1 MLPHARGTVDID
13 IIAAGKRQ
21 ATRYGPVV
29 QEEAVADSNSSWDVD
44 AVYQRLGVAPIINA
58 AGSITRLGGTRT
70 RPETLDMMSRAARVM
85 VNIDELNRAAGKE
98 LARLTGAEAGFVCS
112 GAAGGLVLQAAACIA
127 GNDPVKMRKLPDT
140 EGLKDEIVIH
150 TMHRFPYDQ
159 AYRAAGGKMVEFGD
173 YLFAHPW
180 QLEGAINERTAAVAY
195 LCAPF
200 SSNKVLPLER
210 VCEIA
215 HSNDV
220 PVIVDAASMLP
231 PRANLY
237 RYLQAGADMVV
248 YSGGKGVRG
257 PQGSGIL
264 VGRADLIE
272 AAAAQANPAQFLGR
286 GMKVAKEEIVGLVA
300 SLSAFV
306 EEDEAAEMAAYRELA
321 QRAVDALVELPGLRV
336 TLEHDG
342 INYLIPHAVIRF
354 TDEWRG
360 PSRDSIAAA
369 MEQGAPG
376 IYLHQLGGPQEL
388 AVDPLNLTEAETE
401 VVIRRLR
408 EELTR

>member
-1 MLPHARGTVDID
+1 MADNANDLS
-13 IIAAGKRQ
+13 
-21 ATRYGPVV
+21 PV
-29 QEEAVADSNSSWDVD
+29 AKSI
-44 AVYQRLGVAPIINA
+44 YQRLEISPIINA
-58 AGSITRLGGTRT
+58 AGSITRLGGSRT
-70 RPETLDMMSRAARVM
+70 RPETLELMTQAARVM
-85 VNIDELNRAAGKE
+85 VNIDDLNRAAGSE
-98 LARLTGAEAGFVCS
+98 IARLTGAEAGFVCS
-112 GAAGGLVLQAAACIA
+112 GAAGGLLLQAAACIA
-127 GNDPVKMRKLPDT
+127 GHDPVKMRQLPNT
-140 EGLKDEIVIH
+140 EGMKNEIVIH

-159 AYRAAGGKMVEFGD
+159 AYRAAGAKMVEFGD

-200 SSNKVLPLER
+200 SSNKVMPLDQ

-215 HSNDV
+215 HAHDI

-237 RYLQAGADMVV
+237 RYLRAGADMVV
-248 YSGGKGVRG
+248 YSGGKGIRG

-272 AAAAQANPAQFLGR
+272 AAAMQASPAQFLGR
-286 GMKVAKEEIVGLVA
+286 GMKVAKEEVIGLVA
-300 SLSAFV
+300 SLAAFV
-306 EEDEAAEMAAYRELA
+306 EEDETTEMAAYRA
-321 QRAVDALVELPGLRV
+321 MVQQAMDALVEIPGLRV
-336 TLEHDG
+336 SLEHDG

-354 TDEWRG
+354 NEEWRG
-360 PSRDSIAAA
+360 PNRGAVAAA
-369 MEQGAPG
+369 MEHGNPQ

-388 AVDPLNLTEAETE
+388 AVDPLNLTEAEVE

>member
-1 MLPHARGTVDID
+1 MADNANDLS
-13 IIAAGKRQ
+13 
-21 ATRYGPVV
+21 PV
-29 QEEAVADSNSSWDVD
+29 AKSI
-44 AVYQRLGVAPIINA
+44 YQRLEISPIINA
-58 AGSITRLGGTRT
+58 AGSITRLGGSRT
-70 RPETLDMMSRAARVM
+70 RPETLELMTQAARVM
-85 VNIDELNRAAGKE
+85 VNIDDLNRAAGSE
-98 LARLTGAEAGFVCS
+98 IARLTGAEAGFVCS
-112 GAAGGLVLQAAACIA
+112 GAAGGLLLQAAACIA
-127 GNDPVKMRKLPDT
+127 GHDPVKMRQLPNT
-140 EGLKDEIVIH
+140 EGMKNEIVIH

-159 AYRAAGGKMVEFGD
+159 AYRAAGAKMVEFGD

-200 SSNKVLPLER
+200 SSNKVMPLDQ

-215 HSNDV
+215 HAHDI

-237 RYLQAGADMVV
+237 RYLRAGADMVV
-248 YSGGKGVRG
+248 YSGGKGIRG

-272 AAAAQANPAQFLGR
+272 AAAMQASPAQFLGR
-286 GMKVAKEEIVGLVA
+286 GMKVAKEEVIGLVA
-300 SLSAFV
+300 SLAAFV
-306 EEDEAAEMAAYRELA
+306 EEDETTEMAAYRA
-321 QRAVDALVELPGLRV
+321 MVQQAMDALVEIPGLRV
-336 TLEHDG
+336 SLEHDG

-354 TDEWRG
+354 TEEWRG
-360 PSRDSIAAA
+360 PSRDAVAAA
-369 MEQGAPG
+369 MEHGNPQ

-388 AVDPLNLTEAETE
+388 AVDPLNLTEAEVE

>member
-1 MLPHARGTVDID
+1 M
-13 IIAAGKRQ
+13 
-21 ATRYGPVV
+21 
-29 QEEAVADSNSSWDVD
+29 ADSTNAWDAE
-44 AVYQRLGVAPIINA
+44 AVYQRLGVTPIINA

-70 RPETLDMMSRAARVM
+70 RPETLELMSRAARVM
-85 VNIDELNRAAGKE
+85 VNIDELNQAAGKE
-98 LARLTGAEAGFVCS
+98 IARLTGAEAGFVCS
-112 GAAGGLVLQAAACIA
+112 GAAGGLLLQAAACIT
-127 GNDPVKMRKLPDT
+127 GNDPVKMRRLPDT
-140 EGLKDEIVIH
+140 EGMKNEIVIH

-159 AYRAAGGKMVEFGD
+159 AYRAAGAKLVEFGD

-200 SSNKVLPLER
+200 SSNRVMPLEQ

-215 HSNDV
+215 QAHDV

-237 RYLQAGADMVV
+237 RYLRAGADMVV

-257 PQGSGIL
+257 PQGSGVL

-286 GMKVAKEEIVGLVA
+286 GMKVAKEEVIGLVA
-300 SLSAFV
+300 SLAAFV
-306 EEDEAAEMAAYRELA
+306 EEDEAAEMAAYREMA
-321 QRAVDALVELPGLRV
+321 QTVVDALVELPGLRI

-342 INYLIPHAVIRF
+342 ANYLIPHAVIRF
-354 TDEWRG
+354 SEEWRG
-360 PSRDSIAAA
+360 PSRGSIAAA
-369 MEQGAPG
+369 MEHGSPQ
-376 IYLHQLGGPQEL
+376 IHLHYLGGPQEL
-388 AVDPLNLTEAETE
+388 AVDPLNLTEEE
-401 VVIRRLR
+401 VGVVIRRLR

>member
-1 MLPHARGTVDID
+1 M
-13 IIAAGKRQ
+13 
-21 ATRYGPVV
+21 
-29 QEEAVADSNSSWDVD
+29 ADSTTAFDVD
-44 AVYQRLGVAPIINA
+44 ALYQRIGVSPIINA

-70 RPETLDMMSRAARVM
+70 RPETLDLMSRAARVM
-85 VNIDELNRAAGKE
+85 VNIDDLNRAAGRE
-98 LARLTGAEAGFVCS
+98 LARITGAEAGFVCS
-112 GAAGGLVLQAAACIA
+112 GAAGGLVLQAAAVIA
-127 GNDPVKMRKLPDT
+127 GNDPVKMRQLPNTD
-140 EGLKDEIVIH
+140 GLKNEIVIH

-159 AYRAAGGKMVEFGD
+159 AYRAAGAKMVEFGD

-180 QLEGAINERTAAVAY
+180 QLEGAINEHTAAVAY

-210 VCEIA
+210 VCDIA
-215 HSNDV
+215 HSHDV

-237 RYLQAGADMVV
+237 RYIQAGADMVV
-248 YSGGKGVRG
+248 YSGGKGIRG
-257 PQGSGIL
+257 PQGSGVL

-286 GMKVAKEEIVGLVA
+286 GMKVAKEEVIGLVA
-300 SLSAFV
+300 SLAAFV
-306 EEDEAAEMAAYRELA
+306 EEDEDVETSAYRQMM
-321 QRAVDALVELPGLRV
+321 QRVVDALVEIPGLEI
-336 TLEHDG
+336 TLRHDRY
-342 INYLIPHAVIRF
+342 NYLIPCAVIEF

-360 PSRDSIAAA
+360 PSRDAIAAA
-369 MEQGAPG
+369 MERGNPQV
-376 IYLHQLGGPQEL
+376 YLHQLGGPHEL
-388 AVDPLNLTEAETE
+388 AVDPLNLTEEDTE

>member
-1 MLPHARGTVDID
+1 M
-13 IIAAGKRQ
+13 
-21 ATRYGPVV
+21 
-29 QEEAVADSNSSWDVD
+29 ADTNTFDVD
-44 AVYQRLGVAPIINA
+44 ALYQRMGVAPVINA

-70 RPETLDMMSRAARVM
+70 RPETLEMMSRAARVM
-85 VNIDELNRAAGKE
+85 VNIDDLNRAAGRE

-112 GAAGGLVLQAAACIA
+112 GAAGGLVLQAAAVIA
-127 GNDPVKMRKLPDT
+127 GNDPVRMRQLPNTD
-140 EGLKDEIVIH
+140 GLKNEIVIH

-159 AYRAAGGKMVEFGD
+159 AYRVAGAKMVEFGD

-200 SSNKVLPLER
+200 ASNKVLPLDR

-215 HSNDV
+215 HAHDV

-231 PRANLY
+231 PRGNLY
-237 RYLQAGADMVV
+237 RYLNDGADMVV
-248 YSGGKGVRG
+248 YSGGKGIRG

-286 GMKVAKEEIVGLVA
+286 GMKVAKEEVIGLVA
-300 SLSAFV
+300 SLAAFV
-306 EEDEAAEMAAYRELA
+306 EEDEAAEMAAYRQLA
-321 QRAVDALVELPGLRV
+321 QRAVDALVEIPGLRV
-336 TLEHDG
+336 DLEHDG

-354 TDEWRG
+354 TDDWRG
-360 PSRDSIAAA
+360 PSRDAVAAA
-369 MEQGAPG
+369 MESGSPQV
-376 IYLHQLGGPQEL
+376 YLHQLGGPNEL
-388 AVDPLNLTEAETE
+388 AVDPLNLTEEETE
-401 VVIRRLR
+401 IVIRRLC

>member
-1 MLPHARGTVDID
+1 M
-13 IIAAGKRQ
+13 
-21 ATRYGPVV
+21 
-29 QEEAVADSNSSWDVD
+29 ADSTTAFDVD
-44 AVYQRLGVAPIINA
+44 ALYQRIGVSPIINA

-70 RPETLDMMSRAARVM
+70 RPETLDLMSRAARVM
-85 VNIDELNRAAGKE
+85 VNIDDLNRAAGRE
-98 LARLTGAEAGFVCS
+98 LARITGAEAGFVCS
-112 GAAGGLVLQAAACIA
+112 GAAGGLVLQAAAVIA
-127 GNDPVKMRKLPDT
+127 GNDPVKMRQLPNTD
-140 EGLKDEIVIH
+140 GLKNEIVIH

-159 AYRAAGGKMVEFGD
+159 AYRAAGAKMVEFGD

-210 VCEIA
+210 VCDIA
-215 HSNDV
+215 HSHDV

-237 RYLQAGADMVV
+237 RYIQAGADMVV
-248 YSGGKGVRG
+248 YSGGKGIRG
-257 PQGSGIL
+257 PQGSGVL

-286 GMKVAKEEIVGLVA
+286 GMKVAKEEIIGLVA
-300 SLSAFV
+300 SLAAFV
-306 EEDEAAEMAAYRELA
+306 EEDEDVETSAYRQMM
-321 QRAVDALVELPGLRV
+321 QRVVDALVEIPGLEI
-336 TLEHDG
+336 TLRHDRY
-342 INYLIPHAVIRF
+342 NYLIPCAVIEF

-360 PSRDSIAAA
+360 PSRDAIAAA
-369 MEQGAPG
+369 MERGNPQV
-376 IYLHQLGGPQEL
+376 YLHQLGGPHEL
-388 AVDPLNLTEAETE
+388 AVDPLNLTEEDTE

>member
-1 MLPHARGTVDID
+1 M
-13 IIAAGKRQ
+13 
-21 ATRYGPVV
+21 
-29 QEEAVADSNSSWDVD
+29 ADTTNAWDAD
-44 AVYQRLGVAPIINA
+44 AIYQRLGVAPIINA

-70 RPETLDMMSRAARVM
+70 RPETLDLMSRAARIM

-112 GAAGGLVLQAAACIA
+112 GAAGGLLLQAAACIA
-127 GNDPVKMRKLPDT
+127 GNDPMKMRRLPET
-140 EGLKDEIVIH
+140 EGMKNEIVIH

-159 AYRAAGGKMVEFGD
+159 AYRAAGAKMVEFGD

-200 SSNKVLPLER
+200 ASNKVLPLNR

-215 HSNDV
+215 HARDV

-237 RYLQAGADMVV
+237 RYLRDGADMVV

-272 AAAAQANPAQFLGR
+272 AAAAQASPAQFLGR
-286 GMKVAKEEIVGLVA
+286 GMKVAKEEVIGLVA
-300 SLSAFV
+300 SLAAFV
-306 EEDEAAEMAAYRELA
+306 EEDEVAEMAAYRAMA
-321 QRAVDALVELPGLRV
+321 QKAVDALVELPGLRV
-336 TLEHDG
+336 TLDQDG
-342 INYLIPHAVIRF
+342 TNYLIPHAVIRF

-369 MEQGAPG
+369 MEHGSPQ
-376 IYLHQLGGPQEL
+376 IHLHQLGGPLEL
-388 AVDPLNLTEAETE
+388 AVDPLNLTEEETE
-401 VVIRRLR
+401 VVIRRLG

>member
-1 MLPHARGTVDID
+1 M
-13 IIAAGKRQ
+13 
-21 ATRYGPVV
+21 
-29 QEEAVADSNSSWDVD
+29 ADTTNAWDAD
-44 AVYQRLGVAPIINA
+44 AIYERLGVAPIINA

-70 RPETLDMMSRAARVM
+70 RPETLDLMSRAARIM
-85 VNIDELNRAAGKE
+85 VNIDDLNRAAGKE

-112 GAAGGLVLQAAACIA
+112 GAAGGLLLQAAACIA
-127 GNDPVKMRKLPDT
+127 GNDPMKMRRLPDT
-140 EGLKDEIVIH
+140 EGMKNEIVIH

-159 AYRAAGGKMVEFGD
+159 AYRAAGAKMVEFGD

-200 SSNKVLPLER
+200 ASNKVLPLNR

-215 HSNDV
+215 HARDV

-237 RYLQAGADMVV
+237 RYLRDGADMVV

-272 AAAAQANPAQFLGR
+272 AAAAQASPAQFLGR
-286 GMKVAKEEIVGLVA
+286 GMKVAKEEVIGLVA
-300 SLSAFV
+300 SLASFV
-306 EEDEAAEMAAYRELA
+306 EEDEAAEMAAYRAMA
-321 QRAVDALVELPGLRV
+321 QKAVDALVELPGLRV
-336 TLEHDG
+336 TLEQDG
-342 INYLIPHAVIRF
+342 TNYLIPHAVIRF

-369 MEQGAPG
+369 MEHGSPQ
-376 IYLHQLGGPQEL
+376 IHLHQLGGPLEL
-388 AVDPLNLTEAETE
+388 AVDPLNLTEEETE
-401 VVIRRLR
+401 VVIRRLG

>member
-1 MLPHARGTVDID
+1 MTTSNTAFDID
-13 IIAAGKRQ
+13 AL
-21 ATRYGPVV
+21 
-29 QEEAVADSNSSWDVD
+29 
-44 AVYQRLGVAPIINA
+44 YQRIGVSPVINA

-70 RPETLDMMSRAARVM
+70 RPETLEMMSRAARVM
-85 VNIDELNRAAGKE
+85 VNIDDLNRAAGQE
-98 LARLTGAEAGFVCS
+98 LARLTGAEAGFVSS
-112 GAAGGLVLQAAACIA
+112 GAAGGLVLQAAAVIA
-127 GNDPVKMRKLPDT
+127 GNDPVKMRQLPNTD
-140 EGLKDEIVIH
+140 GLKNEIVIH

-159 AYRAAGGKMVEFGD
+159 AYRAAGAKMVEFGD

-200 SSNKVLPLER
+200 SSNKVLPLDR

-215 HSNDV
+215 HAHDV

-237 RYLQAGADMVV
+237 RYLKDGADMVV
-248 YSGGKGVRG
+248 YSGGKGIRG

-286 GMKVAKEEIVGLVA
+286 GMKVAKEEVIGLVA
-300 SLSAFV
+300 SLAAFV
-306 EEDEAAEMAAYRELA
+306 EEDEAAEMAAYRQLA
-321 QRAVDALVELPGLRV
+321 QRAVDALVEIPGLRV

-360 PSRDSIAAA
+360 PSRDAIAAA
-369 MEQGAPG
+369 MERGTPQV
-376 IYLHQLGGPQEL
+376 YLHQLGGPQEL
-388 AVDPLNLTEAETE
+388 GVDPLNLTEEETE
-401 VVIRRLR
+401 IVIRRLR

>member
-1 MLPHARGTVDID
+1 MADITGALD
-13 IIAAGKRQ
+13 PGI
-21 ATRYGPVV
+21 
-29 QEEAVADSNSSWDVD
+29 EAL
-44 AVYQRLGVAPIINA
+44 YQRLEVAPIINA
-58 AGSITRLGGTRT
+58 AGSITRLGGSRT
-70 RPETLDMMSRAARVM
+70 RPETLEIMEKAARVM
-85 VNIDELNRAAGKE
+85 VNIDDLNRAAGRE
-98 LARLTGAEAGFVCS
+98 VASLVGAEAGFVCS
-112 GAAGGLVLQAAACIA
+112 GAAGGLVLQAAAVIA
-127 GNDPVKMRKLPDT
+127 GNDPVKMRQLPNTD
-140 EGLKDEIVIH
+140 GLKNEIVIH

-159 AYRAAGGKMVEFGD
+159 AYRAAGAKMVEFGD

-200 SSNKVLPLER
+200 SSNKVLPLDR

-215 HSNDV
+215 HAHDV

-237 RYLQAGADMVV
+237 RYLKDGADMVV
-248 YSGGKGVRG
+248 YSGGKGIRG

-286 GMKVAKEEIVGLVA
+286 GMKVAKEEVIGLVA
-300 SLSAFV
+300 SLAAFV
-306 EEDEAAEMAAYRELA
+306 EEDEAAEMAAYRQLA
-321 QRAVDALVELPGLRV
+321 QRAVDALVEIPGLRV

-360 PSRDSIAAA
+360 PSRDAIAAA
-369 MEQGAPG
+369 MERGTPQV
-376 IYLHQLGGPQEL
+376 YLNQLGGPQEL
-388 AVDPLNLTEAETE
+388 GVDPLNLTEEETE
-401 VVIRRLR
+401 IVIRRLR

>member
-1 MLPHARGTVDID
+1 MVDN
-13 IIAAGKRQ
+13 ANA
-21 ATRYGPVV
+21 
-29 QEEAVADSNSSWDVD
+29 WDFD
-44 AVYQRLGVAPIINA
+44 AIYQRMGISPIINA

-70 RPETLDMMSRAARVM
+70 RPETLELMEKAARVM
-85 VNIDELNRAAGKE
+85 VNIDDLNRAAGRE

-112 GAAGGLVLQAAACIA
+112 GAAGGLVLQAAAVIA

-140 EGLKDEIVIH
+140 DGLKNEIVIH

-159 AYRAAGGKMVEFGD
+159 AYRAAGAKMVEFGD

-200 SSNKVLPLER
+200 SSNRVLPLER

-215 HSNDV
+215 HAHDV

-237 RYLQAGADMVV
+237 RYLKEGADMVV

-264 VGRADLIE
+264 VGRADLIG

-286 GMKVAKEEIVGLVA
+286 GMKVAKEEVVGLVA
-300 SLSAFV
+300 SLAAFV
-306 EEDEAAEMAAYRELA
+306 EEDEAAEMAAYHSMA
-321 QRAVDALVELPGLRV
+321 QKAVDALVEIPGLRV

-342 INYLIPHAVIRF
+342 VNYLIPCAVIRF
-354 TDEWRG
+354 TDEWHG
-360 PSRDSIAAA
+360 PSRDAIAAA
-369 MEQGAPG
+369 MERGAPE
-376 IYLHQLGGPQEL
+376 IHLHQLGGPREL
-388 AVDPLNLTEAETE
+388 AVDPLNLTEGETE

-408 EELTR
+408 EELTK

>member
-1 MLPHARGTVDID
+1 M
-13 IIAAGKRQ
+13 
-21 ATRYGPVV
+21 
-29 QEEAVADSNSSWDVD
+29 ADTNNAWDAD
-44 AVYQRLGVAPIINA
+44 AVYRRLGVAPIINA

-70 RPETLDMMSRAARVM
+70 RPETLELMAQAARIM

-98 LARLTGAEAGFVCS
+98 VARLIGAEAGFVCS
-112 GAAGGLVLQAAACIA
+112 GAAGGLLLQAAACIA
-127 GNDPVKMRKLPDT
+127 GNDPVKMRQLPDT
-140 EGLKDEIVIH
+140 EGMKDEIVIH

-159 AYRAAGGKMVEFGD
+159 AYRAAGATLVEFGD
-173 YLFAHPW
+173 YLYSHPW

-200 SSNKVLPLER
+200 SSDRVMPLEQ

-215 HSNDV
+215 HSHDV
-220 PVIVDAASMLP
+220 PVIVDGASMLP

-272 AAAAQANPAQFLGR
+272 AAAAQASPAQFLGR
-286 GMKVAKEEIVGLVA
+286 GMKVAKEEVVGLVA
-300 SLSAFV
+300 SLAAFV
-306 EEDEAAEMAAYRELA
+306 EEDEAAEMAAYRSMV
-321 QRAVDALVELPGLRV
+321 QPVVDALVELPGLNV
-336 TLEHDG
+336 SLEHDG

-354 TDEWRG
+354 TEEWRG

-369 MEQGAPG
+369 MEHGNPQ
-376 IYLHQLGGPQEL
+376 IHLHQLGGPRQL
-388 AVDPLNLTEAETE
+388 AVDPLNLTEEETG

>member
-1 MLPHARGTVDID
+1 MSGSPRHAAPQPRTIGEIQEGTV
-13 IIAAGKRQ
+13 
-21 ATRYGPVV
+21 
-29 QEEAVADSNSSWDVD
+29 ADTNDFDVD
-44 AVYQRLGVAPIINA
+44 ALYQRMGVAPVINA

-70 RPETLDMMSRAARVM
+70 RPETLEMMSRAARVM
-85 VNIDELNRAAGKE
+85 VNIDDLNRAAGRE

-112 GAAGGLVLQAAACIA
+112 GAAGGLVLQAAAVIA
-127 GNDPVKMRKLPDT
+127 GNDPVRMRQLPNTD
-140 EGLKDEIVIH
+140 GLKNEIVIH

-159 AYRAAGGKMVEFGD
+159 AYRVAGAKMVEFGD

-200 SSNKVLPLER
+200 ASNKVLPLER

-215 HSNDV
+215 HAHDV

-237 RYLQAGADMVV
+237 RYLKDGADMVV
-248 YSGGKGVRG
+248 YSGGKGIRG

-286 GMKVAKEEIVGLVA
+286 GMKVAKEEVLGLVA
-300 SLSAFV
+300 SLAAFV
-306 EEDEAAEMAAYRELA
+306 EEDEAAEMAAYRQLA
-321 QRAVDALVELPGLRV
+321 QRAVDALVEIPGLRV
-336 TLEHDG
+336 DLEHDG

-354 TDEWRG
+354 TDDWRG
-360 PSRDSIAAA
+360 PSRDAVAAA
-369 MEQGAPG
+369 MESGSPQV
-376 IYLHQLGGPQEL
+376 YLHQLGGPHEL
-388 AVDPLNLTEAETE
+388 AVDPLNLTEEETE
-401 VVIRRLR
+401 IVIRRLR

>member
-1 MLPHARGTVDID
+1 MTA
-13 IIAAGKRQ
+13 
-21 ATRYGPVV
+21 
-29 QEEAVADSNSSWDVD
+29 SNTAFDVD
-44 AVYQRLGVAPIINA
+44 ALYQRIGVSPVINA

-70 RPETLDMMSRAARVM
+70 RPETLEMMSRAARVM
-85 VNIDELNRAAGKE
+85 VNIDDLNRAAGQE
-98 LARLTGAEAGFVCS
+98 LARLTGAEAGFVSS
-112 GAAGGLVLQAAACIA
+112 GAAGGLVLQAAAVIA
-127 GNDPVKMRKLPDT
+127 GNDPVKMRQLPNTD
-140 EGLKDEIVIH
+140 GLKNEIVIH

-159 AYRAAGGKMVEFGD
+159 AYRAAGAKMVEFGD

-200 SSNKVLPLER
+200 SSNKVLPLDR

-215 HSNDV
+215 HAHDV

-237 RYLQAGADMVV
+237 RYLKDGADMVV
-248 YSGGKGVRG
+248 YSGGKGIRG

-286 GMKVAKEEIVGLVA
+286 GMKVAKEEVIGLVA
-300 SLSAFV
+300 SLAAFV
-306 EEDEAAEMAAYRELA
+306 EEDEAAEMAAYRQLA
-321 QRAVDALVELPGLRV
+321 QRAVDALVEIPGLRV

-360 PSRDSIAAA
+360 PSRDAIAAA
-369 MEQGAPG
+369 MERGNPQV
-376 IYLHQLGGPQEL
+376 YLHQLGGPQEL
-388 AVDPLNLTEAETE
+388 GVDPLNLTEEETE
-401 VVIRRLR
+401 IVIRRLR

>member
-1 MLPHARGTVDID
+1 M
-13 IIAAGKRQ
+13 
-21 ATRYGPVV
+21 
-29 QEEAVADSNSSWDVD
+29 ADTTNAWDAD
-44 AVYQRLGVAPIINA
+44 AIYERLGVAPIINA

-70 RPETLDMMSRAARVM
+70 RPETLDLMSHAARIM

-112 GAAGGLVLQAAACIA
+112 GAAGGLLLQAAACIA
-127 GNDPVKMRKLPDT
+127 GNDPVKMRRLPDT
-140 EGLKDEIVIH
+140 EGMKNEIVIH

-159 AYRAAGGKMVEFGD
+159 AYRAAGAKMVEFGD

-200 SSNKVLPLER
+200 ASNKVLPLNR

-215 HSNDV
+215 HARDV

-237 RYLQAGADMVV
+237 RYLRDGADMVV

-272 AAAAQANPAQFLGR
+272 AAAAQASPAQFLGR
-286 GMKVAKEEIVGLVA
+286 GMKVAKEEVIGLVA
-300 SLSAFV
+300 SLASFV
-306 EEDEAAEMAAYRELA
+306 EEDEAAEMAAYRAMA
-321 QRAVDALVELPGLRV
+321 QKAVDALVELPGLRV
-336 TLEHDG
+336 TLEQDG
-342 INYLIPHAVIRF
+342 TNYLIPHAVIRF

-369 MEQGAPG
+369 MEHGSPQ
-376 IYLHQLGGPQEL
+376 IHLHQLGGPLEL
-388 AVDPLNLTEAETE
+388 AVDPLNLTEEETE
-401 VVIRRLR
+401 VVIRRLG

>member
-1 MLPHARGTVDID
+1 MAESTNVFD
-13 IIAAGKRQ
+13 
-21 ATRYGPVV
+21 
-29 QEEAVADSNSSWDVD
+29 AD
-44 AVYQRLGVAPIINA
+44 ALYQRMGVASIINA

-70 RPETLDMMSRAARVM
+70 RPETLELMSRAARVM
-85 VNIDELNRAAGKE
+85 VNIDDLNRAAGKE

-112 GAAGGLVLQAAACIA
+112 GAAGGLVLQAAAVIA
-127 GNDPVKMRKLPDT
+127 GNDPVKMRQLPNTD
-140 EGLKDEIVIH
+140 GLKNEIVIH

-159 AYRAAGGKMVEFGD
+159 AYRVAGAKMVEFGD

-200 SSNKVLPLER
+200 ASNKVLPLDR

-215 HSNDV
+215 HAHDV

-237 RYLQAGADMVV
+237 RYLKDGADMVV
-248 YSGGKGVRG
+248 YSGGKGIRG

-286 GMKVAKEEIVGLVA
+286 GMKVAKEEVVGLVA

-306 EEDEAAEMAAYRELA
+306 EEDEAAEMAAYHA
-321 QRAVDALVELPGLRV
+321 VVQRVVDALVEIPGLRV
-336 TLEHDG
+336 VLEHDD
-342 INYLIPHAVIRF
+342 INYLIPHAVIHF
-354 TDEWRG
+354 TGDWRG
-360 PSRDSIAAA
+360 PSRDANAAA
-369 MEQGAPG
+369 MEHGNPE
-376 IYLHQLGGPQEL
+376 IHLHQLGGPQEL
-388 AVDPLNLTEAETE
+388 AVDPLNLTEEETDI
-401 VVIRRLR
+401 VIRRLR
-408 EELTR
+408 EELTQ

>member
-1 MLPHARGTVDID
+1 M
-13 IIAAGKRQ
+13 
-21 ATRYGPVV
+21 
-29 QEEAVADSNSSWDVD
+29 ADTTNAWDAD
-44 AVYQRLGVAPIINA
+44 AIYQRLGVAPIINA

-70 RPETLDMMSRAARVM
+70 RPETLDLMSRAARIM

-112 GAAGGLVLQAAACIA
+112 GAAGGLLLQAAACIA
-127 GNDPVKMRKLPDT
+127 GNDPMKMRRLPDT
-140 EGLKDEIVIH
+140 EGMKNEIVIH

-159 AYRAAGGKMVEFGD
+159 AYRAAGAKMVEFGD

-200 SSNKVLPLER
+200 ASNKVLPLNR

-215 HSNDV
+215 HARDV

-237 RYLQAGADMVV
+237 RYLRDGADMVV

-272 AAAAQANPAQFLGR
+272 AAAAQASPAQFLGR
-286 GMKVAKEEIVGLVA
+286 GMKVAKEEVIGLVT
-300 SLSAFV
+300 SLAAFV
-306 EEDEAAEMAAYRELA
+306 EEDEAAEMAAYRAMA
-321 QRAVDALVELPGLRV
+321 QKAVDALVELPGLRV
-336 TLEHDG
+336 TLEQDG
-342 INYLIPHAVIRF
+342 TNYLIPHAVIRF

-369 MEQGAPG
+369 MEHGSPQ
-376 IYLHQLGGPQEL
+376 IHLHQLGGPLEL
-388 AVDPLNLTEAETE
+388 AVDPLNLTEEETE
-401 VVIRRLR
+401 VVIRRLG

>member
-1 MLPHARGTVDID
+1 MV
-13 IIAAGKRQ
+13 
-21 ATRYGPVV
+21 
-29 QEEAVADSNSSWDVD
+29 
-44 AVYQRLGVAPIINA
+44 PIINA

-70 RPETLDMMSRAARVM
+70 RPETLELMSQAARVM
-85 VNIDELNRAAGKE
+85 VNIDDLNRAAGRE
-98 LARLTGAEAGFVCS
+98 IARLTGAEAGFVCS
-112 GAAGGLVLQAAACIA
+112 GAAGGLQLQAAACIA
-127 GNDPVKMRKLPDT
+127 GNDPVRMRQLPNTD
-140 EGLKDEIVIH
+140 GLKNEIVIH

-159 AYRAAGGKMVEFGD
+159 AYRAAGARLVEFGD

-180 QLEGAINERTAAVAY
+180 QLEGVINERTAAVAY

-215 HSNDV
+215 HAHDV

-237 RYLQAGADMVV
+237 RYLRAGADMVV

-272 AAAAQANPAQFLGR
+272 AAAAQASPGQFLGR
-286 GMKVAKEEIVGLVA
+286 GMKVAKEEVVGLVA
-300 SLSAFV
+300 SLAAFV
-306 EEDEAAEMAAYRELA
+306 EEDEAAEMAEYRGMV
-321 QRAVDALVELPGLRV
+321 QSVVDALVEIPGLRI
-336 TLEHDG
+336 TLEHDSE
-342 INYLIPHAVIRF
+342 NYLIPYAVIRF
-354 TDEWRG
+354 TEDWQG
-360 PSRDSIAAA
+360 PARNAVAAA
-369 MEQGAPG
+369 MESGSPQ
-376 IYLHQLGGPQEL
+376 IYLHQLGGPSEL
-388 AVDPLNLTEAETE
+388 AVDPLNLTQAEVE

>member
-1 MLPHARGTVDID
+1 MS
-13 IIAAGKRQ
+13 
-21 ATRYGPVV
+21 
-29 QEEAVADSNSSWDVD
+29 DSTNAWDQD
-44 AVYQRLGVAPIINA
+44 ALYQRLGIAPIINA

-70 RPETLDMMSRAARVM
+70 RPETLELMQQAARVM

-140 EGLKDEIVIH
+140 DGLKNEIVIH

-159 AYRAAGGKMVEFGD
+159 AYRVAGAKMVEFGD
-173 YLFAHPW
+173 YLFSHPW
-180 QLEGAINERTAAVAY
+180 QLEGAINERTAAVAF

-215 HSNDV
+215 HAHDV

-237 RYLQAGADMVV
+237 RYLKDGADMVV

-286 GMKVAKEEIVGLVA
+286 GMKVAKEEVIGLVA
-300 SLSAFV
+300 SLAAFV
-306 EEDEAAEMAAYRELA
+306 EEDEAAEMAAYRSMA
-321 QRAVDALVELPGLRV
+321 QRAVDALVEIPGLRV
-336 TLEHDG
+336 TLEHDSV
-342 INYLIPHAVIRF
+342 NYLIPHAVIRF

-360 PSRDSIAAA
+360 PPRDAVAAA
-369 MEQGAPG
+369 MEHGTPQ
-376 IYLHQLGGPQEL
+376 IHLHQLGGPLEL
-388 AVDPLNLTEAETE
+388 GVDPLNLTEEETD

-408 EELTR
+408 EELIK

>member
-1 MLPHARGTVDID
+1 M
-13 IIAAGKRQ
+13 
-21 ATRYGPVV
+21 
-29 QEEAVADSNSSWDVD
+29 ADTTNAWDAD
-44 AVYQRLGVAPIINA
+44 AIYQRLGVAPIINA

-70 RPETLDMMSRAARVM
+70 RPETLDLMSRAARIM
-85 VNIDELNRAAGKE
+85 VNIDELNREAGKE

-112 GAAGGLVLQAAACIA
+112 GAAGGLLLQAAACIA
-127 GNDPVKMRKLPDT
+127 GNDPMKMRRLPET
-140 EGLKDEIVIH
+140 EGMKNEIVIH

-159 AYRAAGGKMVEFGD
+159 AYRAAGAKMVEFGD

-200 SSNKVLPLER
+200 ASNKVLPLNR

-215 HSNDV
+215 HARDV

-237 RYLQAGADMVV
+237 RYLRDGADMVV

-272 AAAAQANPAQFLGR
+272 AAAAQASPAQFLGR
-286 GMKVAKEEIVGLVA
+286 GMKVAKEEVIGLVA
-300 SLSAFV
+300 SLAAFV
-306 EEDEAAEMAAYRELA
+306 EEDEVAEMAAYRAMA
-321 QRAVDALVELPGLRV
+321 QKAVDALVELPGLRV
-336 TLEHDG
+336 TLDQDG
-342 INYLIPHAVIRF
+342 TNYLIPHAVIRF

-369 MEQGAPG
+369 MEHGSPQ
-376 IYLHQLGGPQEL
+376 IHLHQLGGPLEL
-388 AVDPLNLTEAETE
+388 AVDPLNLTEEETE
-401 VVIRRLR
+401 VVIRRLG